1 MLEPALEGG
10 QYDLHLKGFGSYVL
24 EATLRAS
31 LVQLAYALRQIL
43 MIYFFIRVDS
53 RFSLPPPNA
62 SLIGHGP
69 MLSPTKLGLGMHAF
83 LIQVRPPRP
92 QSVVVV

>member
-1 MLEPALEGG
+1 MTSIC
-10 QYDLHLKGFGSYVL
+10 SYVL

-31 LVQLAYALRQIL
+31 LVQLAYALRQVL

-69 MLSPTKLGLGMHAF
+69 MLSPTKSGFGMLAF

>member
-1 MLEPALEGG
+1 MTSIC
-10 QYDLHLKGFGSYVL
+10 SYVL

-31 LVQLAYALRQIL
+31 LVQLAYALRQVL

-69 MLSPTKLGLGMHAF
+69 MLSPTKSGLACLLSSSRYDH
-83 LIQVRPPRP
+83 LDL
-92 QSVVVV
+92 SL